1 LYNKIMSDKKKII
14 LGITGGIAAYKAAEI
29 ARLLTKQDFEVQVIM
44 TRTAEDFITT
54 LTFETLTGRKVY
66 KYNSIDEEK
75 PMLHID
81 LAKWA
86 DLILV
91 APTTAEFLAKI
102 LHGRADDL
110 LSTTL
115 LAHDKKVVIAPS
127 MNKNMWENS
136 ATQEN
141 CRQLK
146 SRGIIFSGPE
156 HGDQACGDIGSGRMR
171 EPKDIVNDI
180 NSLEK
185 RKKKLFKNKK
195 VVITAGPT
203 EEAID
208 PVRYISNRSSGM
220 MGCEIANAFHAQGAK
235 VIIVKGPCK
244 YSQNNEIESINVK
257 TASEMLMSVEKNI
270 TNCDIFVSVAA
281 VSDFIAKKLSSK
293 KIKSEDIPKLELE
306 KNIDIIKKISENY
319 KVFSIGFAAETSELK
334 ENALKKLKEKKLSVI
349 AANKVSFTE
358 GIDAE
363 TNSITLFWGDGK
375 EKTLSLKNK
384 KDLAIE
390 FVEEISNIYN

>member
-1 LYNKIMSDKKKII
+1 MMSDKKKII

-29 ARLLTKQDFEVQVIM
+29 ARLLTKQDCEVQVIM

-171 EPKDIVNDI
+171 EPKDIVKDI

>member
-1 LYNKIMSDKKKII
+1 MSDKKKII

-29 ARLLTKQDFEVQVIM
+29 ARLLTKQDCEVQVIM

-171 EPKDIVNDI
+171 EPKDIVKDI
-180 NSLEK
+180 NFLEK

-195 VVITAGPT
+195 VVVTAGPT

>member
-1 LYNKIMSDKKKII
+1 MMSDKKKII

-29 ARLLTKQDFEVQVIM
+29 ARLLTKQDCEVQVIM
-44 TRTAEDFITT
+44 TRTAEDFITP

-66 KYNSIDEEK
+66 KYNSIDKEK

-171 EPKDIVNDI
+171 EPKDIVKDI

-195 VVITAGPT
+195 VVVTAGPT

-270 TNCDIFVSVAA
+270 TDCDIFVSVAA

-293 KIKSEDIPKLELE
+293 KIKSEDISKLELE
-306 KNIDIIKKISENY
+306 KNVDIIKKISENY

>member
-1 LYNKIMSDKKKII
+1 MSDKKKII

-127 MNKNMWENS
+127 MNKNMWENN

-171 EPKDIVNDI
+171 EPKDIVKDI

-281 VSDFIAKKLSSK
+281 VSDFTAKKLSSK

>member
-1 LYNKIMSDKKKII
+1 MSDKKKII

-81 LAKWA
+81 LARWA

-171 EPKDIVNDI
+171 EPKDIVKDI

>member
-1 LYNKIMSDKKKII
+1 MSDKKKII

-91 APTTAEFLAKI
+91 APTPAEFLAKI

-171 EPKDIVNDI
+171 EPKDIVKDI

>member
-1 LYNKIMSDKKKII
+1 MSDKKKII

-44 TRTAEDFITT
+44 TRTAEDFITP

-66 KYNSIDEEK
+66 KYNSIDKEK

-171 EPKDIVNDI
+171 EPKDIVKDI
-180 NSLEK
+180 NFLEK

-195 VVITAGPT
+195 VVVTAGPT

>member
-1 LYNKIMSDKKKII
+1 MSDKKKII

-29 ARLLTKQDFEVQVIM
+29 ARLLTKQDCEVQVIM
-44 TRTAEDFITT
+44 TRTAEDFITP

-66 KYNSIDEEK
+66 KYNSIDKEK

-171 EPKDIVNDI
+171 EPKDIVKDI
-180 NSLEK
+180 NFLEK

-195 VVITAGPT
+195 VVVTAGPT

>member
-1 LYNKIMSDKKKII
+1 MSDKKKII

-29 ARLLTKQDFEVQVIM
+29 ARLLVKQDFKVQVIM

-171 EPKDIVNDI
+171 EPKDIVKDI

>member
-1 LYNKIMSDKKKII
+1 MSDKKKII

-29 ARLLTKQDFEVQVIM
+29 ARLFTKQDFEVQVIM
-44 TRTAEDFITT
+44 TRTAEDFITP

-171 EPKDIVNDI
+171 EPKDIFEDI

-358 GIDAE
+358 GIDVE

-375 EKTLSLKNK
+375 EKTLSIKNK

>member
-1 LYNKIMSDKKKII
+1 MSDKKKII

-29 ARLLTKQDFEVQVIM
+29 ARLLTKQDCEVQVIM
-44 TRTAEDFITT
+44 TRTAEDFITP

-66 KYNSIDEEK
+66 KYNSIDKEK

-115 LAHDKKVVIAPS
+115 LAHDKKVIIAPS

-171 EPKDIVNDI
+171 EPKDIVKDI
-180 NSLEK
+180 NFLEK

-195 VVITAGPT
+195 VVVTAGPT

-281 VSDFIAKKLSSK
+281 VSDFTAKKLSSK
-293 KIKSEDIPKLELE
+293 KIKSEDISKLELE
-306 KNIDIIKKISENY
+306 KNVDIIKKISENY

>member
-1 LYNKIMSDKKKII
+1 MSDNKKII

-44 TRTAEDFITT
+44 TRTAEDFITP

-66 KYNSIDEEK
+66 KYNSIDDKK

-127 MNKNMWENS
+127 MNKNMWGNS

-171 EPKDIVNDI
+171 EPKDIVEDI

-293 KIKSEDIPKLELE
+293 KIKSEDISKLELE
-306 KNIDIIKKISENY
+306 KNVDIIKKISENY

-358 GIDAE
+358 GIDAQ

>member
-1 LYNKIMSDKKKII
+1 MSDKKKII

-29 ARLLTKQDFEVQVIM
+29 ARLLTKQNFEVQVIM

-86 DLILV
+86 DLILI

>member
-1 LYNKIMSDKKKII
+1 MSDKKKII

-29 ARLLTKQDFEVQVIM
+29 ARLLTKQDCEVQVIM
-44 TRTAEDFITT
+44 TRTAEDFITP

-66 KYNSIDEEK
+66 KYNSIDKER

-171 EPKDIVNDI
+171 EPKDIVKDI
-180 NSLEK
+180 NFLEK

-195 VVITAGPT
+195 VVVTAGPT

-281 VSDFIAKKLSSK
+281 VSDFTAKKLSSK
-293 KIKSEDIPKLELE
+293 KIKSEDISKLELE
-306 KNIDIIKKISENY
+306 KNVDIIKKISENY
-319 KVFSIGFAAETSELK
+319 EVFSIGFAAETSELK

>member
-1 LYNKIMSDKKKII
+1 MSDKKKII

-141 CRQLK
+141 CRKLK

>member
-1 LYNKIMSDKKKII
+1 MSDKKKII

-146 SRGIIFSGPE
+146 SRGVIFSGPE

-171 EPKDIVNDI
+171 EPKDIVKDI

>member
-1 LYNKIMSDKKKII
+1 MMSDKKKII

-29 ARLLTKQDFEVQVIM
+29 ARLLTKQDCEVQVIM
-44 TRTAEDFITT
+44 TRTAEDFITP

-66 KYNSIDEEK
+66 KYNSIDKEK

-171 EPKDIVNDI
+171 EPKDIVKDI
-180 NSLEK
+180 NFLEK

-195 VVITAGPT
+195 VVVTAGPT

-281 VSDFIAKKLSSK
+281 VSDFTAKKLSSK
-293 KIKSEDIPKLELE
+293 KIKSEDISKLELE
-306 KNIDIIKKISENY
+306 KNVDIIKKISENY

>member
-1 LYNKIMSDKKKII
+1 MSDKKKII

-171 EPKDIVNDI
+171 EPKDIVKDI

-363 TNSITLFWGDGK
+363 INSITLFWGDGK